1 MASTGY
7 TIVEVE
13 AFLLVGDKDYAAD
26 AGLATPDL
34 ARTRP
39 TPPRPFADPG
49 DLHVCAYPPQAQTC
63 IVRLTTESGLAGW
76 GECHAPL
83 APRATAAIVLDVLA
97 PILIGQNPL
106 AIEVLWQRMYGS
118 QRLRGQVAG
127 YQLEAIA
134 GVDIAL
140 WDLAGKIHDR
150 PIFELLGGP
159 FRTSLPAYASGV
171 PGATVAE
178 RVNSVKRFIDEGYTT
193 IKASIGRG
201 TIEDDLEG
209 LHPLIKAAHGR
220 ADILVDA
227 HGAYSADSA
236 LAVARA
242 LESMGVAWLE
252 DPLPPEDI
260 VGYARL
266 CAAVDMPIA
275 SGETECTAFQIL
287 QRLQAGSPDIVLP
300 DVCRAGG
307 ISEGRRIATVAQ
319 LHNRRWAAHV
329 SMGSSIHIAAAA
341 HLAAASGNFL
351 IFEFPGTPNP
361 IGDGLLTHHLRPE
374 RGVLTVPDGPGLGIT
389 FDEAQFD
396 RHAIQI

>member
-1 MASTGY
+1 MANTGH

-13 AFLLVGDKDYAAD
+13 AFLVVGDKDYAAD
-26 AGLATPDL
+26 AGLATPNSFQERPGSSRPL
-34 ARTRP
+34 AI
-39 TPPRPFADPG
+39 PG
-49 DLHVCAYPPQAQTC
+49 DLHVCVYPPQAQTC
-63 IVRLTTESGLAGW
+63 IVRLTTDSSLTGW

-83 APRATAAIVLDVLA
+83 SPRATAAIVLDVLA

-140 WDLAGKIHDR
+140 WDLAGRIQDR

-171 PGATVAE
+171 PGTTVAG
-178 RVNSVKRFIDEGYTT
+178 RVASVNRFIDEGYTT

-201 TIEDDLEG
+201 SIDEDLAS
-209 LHPLIKAAHGR
+209 LRPLFEAANGR

-227 HGAYSADSA
+227 HGAYTMDNAI
-236 LAVARA
+236 AVARE
-242 LESMGVAWLE
+242 LESMGAAWLE

-260 VGYARL
+260 EGYARL
-266 CAAVDMPIA
+266 CTSVDMPIA
-275 SGETECTAFQIL
+275 SGETECTSYQVL
-287 QRLQAGSPDIVLP
+287 DRLTAGTPDILLP

-307 ISEGRRIATVAQ
+307 ITEGRRIADLAHW
-319 LHNRRWAAHV
+319 HNRRWAAHV
-329 SMGSSIHIAAAA
+329 SMGSSIHVAAAA
-341 HLAAASGNFL
+341 HLGAASGNFL
-351 IFEFPGTPNP
+351 ILEFPGSPNP
-361 IGDGLLTHHLRPE
+361 IGDGLLTQPLRPE
-374 RGVLTVPDGPGLGIT
+374 RGVLNVPNGPGLGIT

-396 RHAIQI
+396 RHAIQV